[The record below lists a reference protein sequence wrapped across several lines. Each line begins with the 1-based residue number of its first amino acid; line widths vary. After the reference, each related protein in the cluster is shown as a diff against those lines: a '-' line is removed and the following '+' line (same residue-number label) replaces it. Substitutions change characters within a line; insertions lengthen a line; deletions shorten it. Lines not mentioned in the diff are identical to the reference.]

1 MLYQF
6 EVDTSQYSFKAQKSE
21 VQCTKETKNK
31 IGIYGFMMVQNEDL
45 TERDFKYGH
54 SYITSISLFDNHNR
68 VFLWLKE
75 NFSDYLDRENS
86 IPRKSLPSTIQ
97 PNQREILDMVEL

>member
-1 MLYQF
+1 MLSQF

-31 IGIYGFMMVQNEDL
+31 IGIYGFMIVQNEDL

-54 SYITSISLFDNHNR
+54 SLCCRKSILLFDNINR
-68 VFLWLKE
+68 MFLWLK
-75 NFSDYLDRENS
+75 
-86 IPRKSLPSTIQ
+86 I
-97 PNQREILDMVEL
+97 